1 MPDIRLPLTASAA
14 EIADA
19 IRQVQARCRLGL
31 CQDPD
36 ALAAE
41 VRAQLDAGERAAA
54 ALGVGLA
61 ELFPSL
67 EAWERRP
74 SGRACFG
81 GDDTVVSV
89 SRNGLRVHRGGNPA
103 VSRCALE
110 LTIYLAGESHR
121 W

>member
-41 VRAQLDAGERAAA
+41 VRTQLDAGERAAT
-54 ALGVGLA
+54 ALGVGFADL
-61 ELFPSL
+61 
-67 EAWERRP
+67 RP
-74 SGRACFG
+74 SFHGWEHGSA
-81 GDDTVVSV
+81 TVVAVDDS
-89 SRNGLRVHRGGNPA
+89 GIEIYRGSGP
-103 VSRCALE
+103 SGSWRCE
-110 LTIYLAGESHR
+110 LTLHVYFANERPR